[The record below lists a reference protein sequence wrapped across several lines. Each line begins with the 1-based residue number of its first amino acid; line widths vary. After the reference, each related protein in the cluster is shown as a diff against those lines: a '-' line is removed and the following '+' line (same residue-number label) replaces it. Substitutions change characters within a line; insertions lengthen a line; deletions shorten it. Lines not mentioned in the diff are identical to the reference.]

1 MRIFIDDG
9 STNIKML
16 WEQDGET
23 FTHISPNSFKRG
35 WSATFGS
42 GKPFNYTVDDE
53 KYSFDLITP
62 DALPTNNIDWQYSPL
77 NSIAVHHA
85 LLTSGLEPQ
94 DVEIVVTLP
103 LTEFYDEDAQYRLD
117 NIERKKKSLLRDVKL
132 NKGVVFNIT
141 KVGLVAGAMVK
152 TGKVKRSDKA
162 RLIRDGIV
170 IFTGNINALK
180 RFKDD
185 VKEVGTNFECGISLV
200 NCNDMKVGDMIEA
213 FEEIEVKQTL

>member
-141 KVGLVAGAMVK
+141 KVTVRPESIPA
-152 TGKVKRSDKA
+152 
-162 RLIRDGIV
+162 
-170 IFTGNINALK
+170 
-180 RFKDD
+180 
-185 VKEVGTNFECGISLV
+185 GISLCDELKPSHSV
-200 NCNDMKVGDMIEA
+200 LIIDLGGTTLDISMVAGPRFRA
-213 FEEIEVKQTL
+213 FTATRSWAYRW